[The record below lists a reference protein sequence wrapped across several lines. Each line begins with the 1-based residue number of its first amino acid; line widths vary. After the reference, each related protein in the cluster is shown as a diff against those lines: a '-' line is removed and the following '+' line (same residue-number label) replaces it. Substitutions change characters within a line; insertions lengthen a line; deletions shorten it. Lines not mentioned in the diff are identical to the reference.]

1 MRKSIGIWLTIVWA
15 GSSLVAQN
23 SEKPKP
29 APAPLETTLPGKPTT
44 KPETTPPVKKAP
56 DKAPEKAL
64 EPKFASGLV
73 PFSILDNLSKAELE
87 ALDNDAHR
95 LEIRDISVKDFFE
108 RIKGLHLFS
117 TLVIKD
123 NLGDEMMPVTVI
135 KIKDLKNY
143 IVQLGQ
149 YTDAVEVTQTDES
162 AIVVSGKPKPQVKP
176 NILFVP
182 VNLEPLLAGIKGAN
196 EREIENNKI
205 EKIKSIQG
213 VIEQG
218 IAFDAEARGL
228 KPAVPLRMMVYPNNL
243 LFLAGQPEQVEVAGK
258 ILSALGARF
267 ALQDPIMGGWR
278 AVPGGA
284 GMGMPGMEMAPGAM
298 IPGMSGG
305 LRPGSTTTR
314 PYSVPLPGGTDSAIS
329 PISGSGTRPKP
340 NPNQALPGLPNSV
353 PSVPPI
359 RDDLPVLPSSGAP
372 TLPGAVGGDPLSGGS
387 GLPVGR

>member
-1 MRKSIGIWLTIVWA
+1 MRKCIGIWLTIVWA
-15 GSSLVAQN
+15 GSSLVAQT

-44 KPETTPPVKKAP
+44 NPETTPPVK
-56 DKAPEKAL
+56 KAPEKAL

-73 PFSILDNLSKAELE
+73 PFSTSGVLSRVELE

-95 LEIRDISVKDFFE
+95 LEIRDISIREFFE
-108 RIKGLHLFS
+108 QIKNLNLFS
-117 TLVIKD
+117 TLVIRGK
-123 NLGDEMMPVTVI
+123 LGEEMMPHSI
-135 KIKDLKNY
+135 LRPKDLTNY
-143 IVQLGQ
+143 ILQLDQ
-149 YTDAVEVTQTDES
+149 YSDAVEVRMTES
-162 AIVVSGKPKPQVKP
+162 MDGTTIVVSAKPKPQVKP

-182 VNLEPLLAGIKGAN
+182 VNLEPLLAGIQGGN
-196 EREIENNKI
+196 EKDLADRKMD
-205 EKIKSIQG
+205 KIKSIQA

-218 IAFDAEARGL
+218 LGLDTEVRGVN
-228 KPAVPLRMMVYPNNL
+228 PAVSIKMMAHPGTNL
-243 LFLAGQPEQVEVAGK
+243 LFLAGQKEQVEVAAK
-258 ILSALGARF
+258 ILSVMGARIQPQ
-267 ALQDPIMGGWR
+267 ALSSGGMMGMGG
-278 AVPGGA
+278 PEG
-284 GMGMPGMEMAPGAM
+284 EMAPGAM

-305 LRPGSTTTR
+305 SRPGSTTTR

-340 NPNQALPGLPNSV
+340 DPNQALPGLPNPV

-359 RDDLPVLPSSGAP
+359 RDDLPVLPSSNAP

>member
-56 DKAPEKAL
+56 EKAL

-87 ALDNDAHR
+87 ALDNNAHR

-143 IVQLGQ
+143 IVQLGE
-149 YTDAVEVTQTDES
+149 YTDAVEVIPTDED

-218 IAFDAEARGL
+218 LGLDTEVRGVN
-228 KPAVPLRMMVYPNNL
+228 PAVSIKMMAHPGANL
-243 LFLAGQPEQVEVAGK
+243 LFLAGQKEQVEVAAK
-258 ILSALGARF
+258 ILSVMGARIQPQ
-267 ALQDPIMGGWR
+267 ALSSGGIMGM
-278 AVPGGA
+278 GGPE
-284 GMGMPGMEMAPGAM
+284 GEMAPGAM

-305 LRPGSTTTR
+305 SRPGSTTTR

-340 NPNQALPGLPNSV
+340 DPSQALPGLPNPV

-359 RDDLPVLPSSGAP
+359 RDDLPVLPSSNAP